1 MERKKEKRERER
13 KEREGVERED
23 KNLIKRL
30 GERAIAKVNNKLNLC
45 LIFKILK
52 FKFLMIFETV
62 WVSLKIIF

>member
-1 MERKKEKRERER
+1 VERKKEKRERER